1 MRHPMWVSALLGDV
15 ARVVAWGAVAIFLGL
30 IVGLAAVVLPPIGA
44 IGIISL
50 PALVLLWVMPE
61 LPAVS
66 DKLVRRLFLAMLI
79 VDLCLP
85 AYYTIDLKGLPW
97 ISARRIVTFALIVVF
112 AYAISSSSA
121 AREQIAANLR
131 SAKSISISALGFL
144 IMVIL
149 SVFTSVRPPESLSQ
163 AFEVMLNW
171 YVPFLAVLYAIRSER
186 DILLLVRVIAVCA
199 LFVSGA
205 AVVEFII
212 HQRIFVN
219 LIPEPLLS
227 SLIEANPVFAIFVN
241 TPAYRLGV
249 WRSVSIY
256 TTPLSLGEFGAMV
269 APLGLFYLVHGRAF
283 FSRAFGILVLASCL
297 LAVFCSGSRGG
308 YLGFILGSGIFTV
321 LWTVRTLRLDKGSL
335 APALVAFCGST
346 GFAVLFALII
356 FWGRLR
362 HMVLGGGY
370 ESYSDQGRIDQVNMA
385 LPHILSNPFT
395 GHGIGLGAQVVG
407 FTEPGGLLTL
417 DSYVLTLLVET
428 GLPGLLFFFG
438 MIVFSA
444 WFGVSAYL
452 SNQTRLSALAGCV
465 ACSLIAFGAYRF
477 FLNQHD
483 NHTLLFE
490 LVGFAVLLSNP
501 RLQQSDITKSAA
513 PRGRL

>member
-1 MRHPMWVSALLGDV
+1 MAISAIRFAVYRSAAMAMRHPMWVSALLGDV

-212 HQRIFVN
+212 HQKS
-219 LIPEPLLS
+219 LS
-227 SLIEANPVFAIFVN
+227 ISSPSHCFH
-241 TPAYRLGV
+241 R
-249 WRSVSIY
+249 
-256 TTPLSLGEFGAMV
+256 
-269 APLGLFYLVHGRAF
+269 
-283 FSRAFGILVLASCL
+283 
-297 LAVFCSGSRGG
+297 
-308 YLGFILGSGIFTV
+308 
-321 LWTVRTLRLDKGSL
+321 
-335 APALVAFCGST
+335 
-346 GFAVLFALII
+346 
-356 FWGRLR
+356 
-362 HMVLGGGY
+362 
-370 ESYSDQGRIDQVNMA
+370 
-385 LPHILSNPFT
+385 
-395 GHGIGLGAQVVG
+395 
-407 FTEPGGLLTL
+407 
-417 DSYVLTLLVET
+417 
-428 GLPGLLFFFG
+428 
-438 MIVFSA
+438 
-444 WFGVSAYL
+444 
-452 SNQTRLSALAGCV
+452 
-465 ACSLIAFGAYRF
+465 
-477 FLNQHD
+477 
-483 NHTLLFE
+483 
-490 LVGFAVLLSNP
+490 
-501 RLQQSDITKSAA
+501 
-513 PRGRL
+513 

>member
-1 MRHPMWVSALLGDV
+1 MR
-15 ARVVAWGAVAIFLGL
+15 ARRDLSGTYSWSGGGCAS
-30 IVGLAAVVLPPIGA
+30 PIGA

-283 FSRAFGILVLASCL
+283 FFAGVRDPRFSFVSSRGILLRIARRL
-297 LAVFCSGSRGG
+297 SRLHPGQRHLHRALDSADPAARQG
-308 YLGFILGSGIFTV
+308 QPCAGAGRL
-321 LWTVRTLRLDKGSL
+321 LRLDRI
-335 APALVAFCGST
+335 CGPLCADY
-346 GFAVLFALII
+346 F
-356 FWGRLR
+356 
-362 HMVLGGGY
+362 
-370 ESYSDQGRIDQVNMA
+370 
-385 LPHILSNPFT
+385 
-395 GHGIGLGAQVVG
+395 LGA
-407 FTEPGGLLTL
+407 
-417 DSYVLTLLVET
+417 
-428 GLPGLLFFFG
+428 
-438 MIVFSA
+438 SA
-444 WFGVSAYL
+444 PY
-452 SNQTRLSALAGCV
+452 
-465 ACSLIAFGAYRF
+465 GAWRR
-477 FLNQHD
+477 
-483 NHTLLFE
+483 
-490 LVGFAVLLSNP
+490 V
-501 RLQQSDITKSAA
+501 
-513 PRGRL
+513 